1 MSFLNIFAKSKIG
14 DQLKNSSQKIS
25 SFVSQIFTHKKLDH
39 ETLQELEDTLIIND
53 LGTEVAKKIVQQLK
67 SQKFE
72 KNLTT
77 NEIKIFLASEI
88 ENILLK
94 CQKPL
99 PINDSQS
106 TQVLVFNGINGA
118 GKTTTIG
125 KIAYNLKQQGK
136 SVLIAACDT
145 FRAAAISQLSAWA
158 SKANCQL
165 VLPLKDQ
172 EDPASVAYRALDL
185 AQQQKIDVLLIDTA
199 GRLHNKQNLMDEL
212 KKINNVLK
220 KLDQS
225 APHCNLLIIDAT
237 NGQNAKNQTENFN
250 KIIGIDGLI
259 ITKLDGTSKGG
270 IAVAL
275 AHDFAKPIFAIGV
288 GEKITDLQEFNA
300 KSFTYALLDIENS

>member
-25 SFVSQIFTHKKLDH
+25 SFVSQIFTHKKLNH

-72 KNLTT
+72 KNLTI
-77 NEIKIFLASEI
+77 NEIKTFLALEI

-145 FRAAAISQLSAWA
+145 FRAAATSQLSAWA
-158 SKANCQL
+158 NKANCEL

-220 KLDQS
+220 KLDPS

-237 NGQNAKNQTENFN
+237 NGQNAKNQTETFN

>member
-1 MSFLNIFAKSKIG
+1 MSFLNIFSKSKIS

-25 SFVSQIFTHKKLDH
+25 TFISQIFTHKKLDN

-53 LGTEVAKKIVQQLK
+53 LGTEVATKIIQKLK

-72 KNLTT
+72 KNLTI
-77 NEIKIFLASEI
+77 NEIKLFLADEI
-88 ENILLK
+88 EKILLQ

-99 PINDSQS
+99 PFSEIKS
-106 TQVLVFNGINGA
+106 TYVLVFNGVNGA

-125 KIAYNLKQQGK
+125 KMAYNLKQQGK

-145 FRAAAISQLSAWA
+145 FRAAATSQLSTWA
-158 SKANCQL
+158 TRANCQI
-165 VLPLKDQ
+165 VLPLKEQ

-212 KKINNVLK
+212 KKINYVLK
-220 KLDQS
+220 KLDPS
-225 APHCNLLIIDAT
+225 APHCNLLIIDST
-237 NGQNAKNQTENFN
+237 NGQNAKNQTEIFN
-250 KIIGIDGLI
+250 KMIGIDGLI

-275 AHDFAKPIFAIGV
+275 ANDFIKPIFAIGI

-300 KSFTYALLDIENS
+300 KSFTHALLDIENN